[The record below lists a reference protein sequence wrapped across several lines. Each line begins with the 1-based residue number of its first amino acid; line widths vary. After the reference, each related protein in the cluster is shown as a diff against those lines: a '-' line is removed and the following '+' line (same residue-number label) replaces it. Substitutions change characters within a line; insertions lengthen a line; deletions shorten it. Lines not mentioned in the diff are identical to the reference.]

1 MPFSKLRMAS
11 KNRLYGSIEWLR
23 WVYRMALRMASTGL
37 QNGFDGCT
45 DRLYG
50 FREWLRW
57 VYRMALRMASMGPQ
71 TGFMALKR
79 CFDGST
85 DWL

>member
-1 MPFSKLRMAS
+1 MAS

-57 VYRMALRMASMGPQ
+57 VYRMALRMASMGVQ
-71 TGFMALKR
+71 N
-79 CFDGST
+79 CF
-85 DWL
+85 